1 MRCDH
6 APYAVKV
13 EKDRRWPLVKGGAF
27 AYFPPYPPML
37 TSTQYLL
44 GLATIAVAMSSGC
57 AVFVTGED
65 FPYDEEDAAVVQ
77 PAFPSL
83 PADGFDAGVT
93 LGLPPVISVGITAT
107 GTSGLPGTLPVG
119 AVPSGVATPVVAA
132 ARDAG
137 VAVLAPDAGNR
148 GSAATGAVVDASV
161 TRPSET
167 PSVLDASISSTTA
180 TATAALSGTD
190 AGLSSGSTRPSSDAG
205 ASPTTGTGAGGA
217 TCVASACAARC
228 GLLPPCCN
236 ASNQCGCATLLGT
249 CLPPLP
255 ASPFFP

>member
-1 MRCDH
+1 
-6 APYAVKV
+6 
-13 EKDRRWPLVKGGAF
+13 
-27 AYFPPYPPML
+27 ML
-37 TSTQYLL
+37 TSTQHLL
-44 GLATIAVAMSSGC
+44 GLATIAAAMSSGC

-65 FPYDEEDAAVVQ
+65 FPYDDEDAAVVQ
-77 PAFPSL
+77 PAFPTF
-83 PADGFDAGVT
+83 PADGFDAGTT
-93 LGLPPVISVGITAT
+93 LGLPPVISVGITGT
-107 GTSGLPGTLPVG
+107 GTSGLPGTLPAG
-119 AVPSGVATPVVAA
+119 ALPSGVAAPGVAA

-137 VAVLAPDAGNR
+137 VAVVAQDAGNR

-167 PSVLDASISSTTA
+167 PPILDASVPSTTA

-190 AGLSSGSTRPSSDAG
+190 AGLSSGSTGTSKDAG
-205 ASPTTGTGAGGA
+205 ASPTTGTGSGGG

-236 ASNQCGCATLLGT
+236 ASNQCGCATIFGT

-255 ASPFFP
+255 PPPFFP